1 MKMLHNNVLLT
12 EAEQSTTTAGGIILT
27 ADIDKAVKPGVVLSV
42 SESVASILPELV
54 VGAEVYLDW
63 KESMPVTIDGQKA
76 AIVDAKNIKCVI

>member
-27 ADIDKAVKPGVVLSV
+27 ADIDKAVKPGIVLSV
-42 SESVASILPELV
+42 SETVASIMPELM
-54 VGAEVYLDW
+54 VGVEVYLNW

-76 AIVDAKNIKCVI
+76 AIIDAKHIKCII